1 MARISWVSMQREIAA
16 VFQFETSP
24 LFNDVQLVVLRVA
37 WHGALQP
44 NAVTDEDFETLKAH
58 FQIARSSTSW
68 PYSRSLA
75 I

>member
-1 MARISWVSMQREIAA
+1 MQRKIAA

-44 NAVTDEDFETLKAH
+44 NAVTDEDFEALKAH
-58 FQIARSSTSW
+58 FQIAR
-68 PYSRSLA
+68 
-75 I
+75 